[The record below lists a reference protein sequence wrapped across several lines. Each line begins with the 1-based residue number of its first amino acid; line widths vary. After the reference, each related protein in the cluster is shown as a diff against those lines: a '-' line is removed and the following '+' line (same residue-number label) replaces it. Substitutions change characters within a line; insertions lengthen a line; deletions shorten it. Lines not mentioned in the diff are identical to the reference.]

1 MKLFKSYGKVSK
13 LMDYIQYQPSSNSLV
28 VTQNP
33 LGFISEFS
41 KDRYEGVHLES
52 EQIDSNLTQKEFVT
66 LIAKVL
72 KKADIQ
78 ISPGGVQV
86 TQYKPLPDTL
96 EQFKKY
102 FIDGER
108 L

>member
-52 EQIDSNLTQKEFVT
+52 EQNQYILKDILLNKKNEWQ
-66 LIAKVL
+66 I
-72 KKADIQ
+72 KKAEAEAKAKEI
-78 ISPGGVQV
+78 
-86 TQYKPLPDTL
+86 T
-96 EQFKKY
+96 
-102 FIDGER
+102 
-108 L
+108 